1 MVAMRKFLQKLRR
14 NEKGITSVEFA
25 LVVTPF
31 MMMVIG
37 SFDLGYQL
45 YARSLLQGAIEKA
58 ARDSAL
64 ESGNASLAAI
74 DSKVSNIVGKVV
86 TLGGNNSIV
95 YVRRSY
101 INLSDIGD
109 MEDFTD
115 SDNDGKCDLSEPFE
129 DVNANNTWDERGTSG
144 LGGARAAV
152 LYTATLH
159 YRRIFPAVGLLG
171 LSDYVDMTATSVLRN
186 QPFNETAL
194 VSNPVQR
201 TCPATDV

>member
-1 MVAMRKFLQKLRR
+1 MRKFLKRFRR
-14 NEKGITSVEFA
+14 DEKGIAAVEFA

-45 YARSLLQGAIEKA
+45 YARSVLQGAIEKA

-64 ESGNASLAAI
+64 ESGSASLTAI
-74 DSKVSNIVGKVV
+74 DGKVSRVVGEVV
-86 TLGGNNSIV
+86 KLGGNNSVV
-95 YVRRSY
+95 YVRRSF

-115 SDNDGKCDLSEPFE
+115 SDNDGRCDLSEPFE
-129 DVNANNTWDERGTSG
+129 DVNANNTWDEQGTAG

-159 YRRIFPAVGLLG
+159 YKRIFPAVGLLG
-171 LSDYVDMTATSVLRN
+171 LSNYVDLKATSVLRN
-186 QPFNETAL
+186 QPYNEVAL
-194 VSNPVQR
+194 TSNPVQR
-201 TCPATDV
+201 TCAAGDA